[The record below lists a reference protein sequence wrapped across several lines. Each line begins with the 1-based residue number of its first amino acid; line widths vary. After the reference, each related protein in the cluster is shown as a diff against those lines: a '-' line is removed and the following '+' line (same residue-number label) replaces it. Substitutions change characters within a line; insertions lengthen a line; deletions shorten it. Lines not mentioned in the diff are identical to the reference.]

1 MKFARIVSALAVS
14 ALLTAMLSPSQARAD
29 ELIVSAAASLTNA
42 FKEIGAE
49 FEKAQAGTRVTF
61 NFAASGPLLQQIEN
75 GAPVDVFASADQET
89 VDKAADKKLI
99 APASRRNF
107 ASNRLVLIQPQGT
120 TALKGVPDLKANSI
134 KRIGIGNPTSVPVGR
149 YTRDVL
155 QADGLWEPLGAKF
168 ILADNV
174 RQVLDYVA
182 RGEVDAGFVYA
193 TDAASAKDKV
203 NVVTVVA
210 TQKPVLYPI
219 AVVAA
224 SKQAA
229 QAEAFVAFVSGT
241 SGQAI
246 LEKFGFGKP

>member
-1 MKFARIVSALAVS
+1 MKVARIFSALALS
-14 ALLTAMLSPSQARAD
+14 SWLAGLLTTSPAQAD

-49 FEKAQAGTRVTF
+49 FEKAQTGTKVTF

-99 APASRRNF
+99 VPATRKNF
-107 ASNRLVLIQPQGT
+107 ASNRLVLVQPK
-120 TALKGVPDLKANSI
+120 AAVAMKGVTDLRADSV
-134 KRIGIGNPTSVPVGR
+134 KRIGIGNPANVPVGR

-155 QADGLWEPLGAKF
+155 QADAMWKPLAAKF

-174 RQVLDYVA
+174 RQVLGYVA

-193 TDAASAKDKV
+193 TDASTAKDKV
-203 NVVTVVA
+203 SVVTVVA

-224 SKQAA
+224 SRHPA
-229 QAEAFVAFVSGT
+229 QAEAFVAFVSGAT
-241 SGQAI
+241 AQAI
-246 LEKFGFGKP
+246 LEKFGFGKT

>member
-1 MKFARIVSALAVS
+1 MKFTRFSV
-14 ALLTAMLSPSQARAD
+14 ALLLTGLLTGVPAHAD

-42 FKEIGAE
+42 FKEVGAE
-49 FEKAQAGTRVTF
+49 FEKTQPGTKVTF

-89 VDKAADKKLI
+89 ADKAADKKLI
-99 APASRRNF
+99 VAASRKNF
-107 ASNRLVLIQPQGT
+107 ASNRLVLVQPKGAV
-120 TALKGVPDLKANSI
+120 ALKGITDLKADGV
-134 KRIGIGNPTSVPVGR
+134 KRIGIGNPATVPVGR

-155 QADGLWEPLGAKF
+155 QADALWEPLAEKF

-193 TDAASAKDKV
+193 TDASTAKEKV
-203 NVVTVVA
+203 SVVAVVA

-229 QAEAFVAFVSGT
+229 QAEDFIAFVSGAT
-241 SGQAI
+241 AQAI